1 MLGMGETIAVLT
13 RSEVGT
19 DSMGE
24 PVYAWSSELVDGAL
38 VRSLDG
44 ASSVTYGSGLFTS
57 GVQLPAKPDGT
68 TVQYRISFPREW
80 TQKHVRGY
88 LANARVALVER
99 GMDADDWR
107 NALRVVGAPDRTPES
122 PLIWDMDVEV
132 GRVDG

>member
-1 MLGMGETIAVLT
+1 MLSMGETIAVLT

-44 ASSVTYGSGLFTS
+44 SSNISYGSDMFST
-57 GVQLPAKPDGT
+57 GVKLPAKPDGT
-68 TVQYRISFPREW
+68 TIQYRISFPRSW
-80 TQKHVRGY
+80 ADKHARGY

-107 NALRVVGAPDRTPES
+107 DALRVVGAPDRTPES